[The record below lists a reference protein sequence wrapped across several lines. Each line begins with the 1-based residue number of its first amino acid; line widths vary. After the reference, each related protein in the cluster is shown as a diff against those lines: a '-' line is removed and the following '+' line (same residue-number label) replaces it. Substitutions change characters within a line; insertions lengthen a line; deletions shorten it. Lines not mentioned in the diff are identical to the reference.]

1 MLATKRVKI
10 TRGKSGRLKVRDRL
24 RQMLEVDQQREP
36 DKRQHRLL
44 ERSEFDRL
52 CDEVGG
58 VSDKEA
64 LLDFLHHNG
73 VVFLPA
79 RTLWR
84 SHHPR
89 SELGLGSHLSPLRSE
104 EDPAAAQGLRTL

>member
-1 MLATKRVKI
+1 M
-10 TRGKSGRLKVRDRL
+10 RDRL

-44 ERSEFDRL
+44 ERSEFDRR

-73 VVFLPA
+73 V
-79 RTLWR
+79 R
-84 SHHPR
+84 
-89 SELGLGSHLSPLRSE
+89 
-104 EDPAAAQGLRTL
+104 